1 MYCGRQE
8 HAALSSGQK
17 MEMDS
22 SIKMFITIY
31 KITWCHI
38 VNSNET
44 HTQRVLP
51 SPKIA
56 PENTPPPKK
65 KREREREKTK
75 FTKFCAERDRNH
87 LQCVKPNLQSL
98 LFCISMSHD
107 LKICASYSFVDLL
120 NFACTIACQ
129 YHWCTF
135 W

>member
-1 MYCGRQE
+1 MCCDIMYCGRQE
-8 HAALSSGQK
+8 HAALSSGRK

-65 KREREREKTK
+65 KERERERK
-75 FTKFCAERDRNH
+75 
-87 LQCVKPNLQSL
+87 QSSPNFVQKETG
-98 LFCISMSHD
+98 I
-107 LKICASYSFVDLL
+107 IYSV
-120 NFACTIACQ
+120 
-129 YHWCTF
+129 
-135 W
+135 